1 MKKQYIGQ
9 LIVTLILTAGAI
21 TLHFIKW
28 DTGPNVW
35 WAIILFLIAEFSAF
49 MYGDDVSRGKHL
61 SIYDLKMGT
70 VFTIVKIIAEDAA
83 PTIVVIQLQDQT
95 FMLLKIKDDD
105 FTPSVNKKYYISKDG
120 TVCDV

>member
-28 DTGPNVW
+28 DTGPNVF
-35 WAIILFLIAEFSAF
+35 LFLIAEFFAF

-83 PTIVVIQLQDQT
+83 APTIVVIQLQDQT

-105 FTPSVNKKYYISKDG
+105 FTPSVNKKYYVSEDG